1 MSSLVKKKILD
12 IIGNQLILTVP
23 VCIIYPSGF
32 YLCSMIYEQFC
43 WPCKGTWMSPGMSE
57 VGKGAP
63 IQLHNHSFIKALRCP
78 SGRGPQEYTWFN
90 LLPEQDLKLGFSGPC
105 QAKTQMFLLR
115 HILLLCAIYY
125 I

>member
-1 MSSLVKKKILD
+1 ML
-12 IIGNQLILTVP
+12 
-23 VCIIYPSGF
+23 
-32 YLCSMIYEQFC
+32 
-43 WPCKGTWMSPGMSE
+43 PGMSE

-78 SGRGPQEYTWFN
+78 SGRGPLEYIWFN
-90 LLPEQDLKLGFSGPC
+90 LLPEQDLKLGFSGPY

-115 HILLLCAIYY
+115 HILLLLCAIYY